1 MPRARLIAVGLAL
14 ALGCA
19 SAAAPACSPAP
30 DYRVPTNLELVA
42 GAGTIVLAQVVAGQ
56 LDEGGDPFESTVTIR
71 PLEALKG
78 PLPEGDI
85 ALKGM
90 MLSRDAGQE
99 LGMIS
104 DPREFER
111 AHPVSYVGG
120 CIRYV
125 FPLGTTALFFLERR
139 GGEWVPAGGAFSRWA
154 EDVTGPAA
162 PWVEVVRL
170 YLRAAELPEGERAAW
185 LGAQR
190 EALRARADDPVAQLM
205 AADIGRQL
213 GPPVAGEAYAHLD
226 VAGPAVTESTIEAE
240 IRRLRQAAIEA
251 GN

>member
-1 MPRARLIAVGLAL
+1 MRSLRLLGPALAL
-14 ALGCA
+14 ALA
-19 SAAAPACSPAP
+19 FPSAAAACSPMP
-30 DYRVPTNLELVA
+30 GYRATTNLELVA
-42 GAGTIVLAQVVAGQ
+42 EAEAIVLAQVVAGH
-56 LDEGGDPFESTVTIR
+56 LDEGGDPFASTVTIR

-78 PLPEGDI
+78 PLPDGDI

-90 MLSRDAGQE
+90 MLSRDAGPE
-99 LGMIS
+99 LGMLS

-154 EDVTGPAA
+154 EDVTGPSA
-162 PWVEVVRL
+162 PWVELVRL
-170 YLRAAELPEGERAAW
+170 YLRAAQLPAGERPAW

-213 GPPVAGEAYAHLD
+213 GPAPAGDAHAQLD
-226 VAGPAVTESTIEAE
+226 PADPAATESAVEAE
-240 IRRLRQAAIEA
+240 VRRLRQAAIEA